1 MSKINN
7 GLKKI
12 LIMYGVILL
21 ILVITFISVYIIY
34 NNKLKESAKQSMLAA
49 EKIADLVPNNSLFE
63 ETSTQLSK
71 TIEEAIEE
79 GKNEL
84 VESGL
89 VENETEETTNT
100 ENIETEQINEL
111 VENIAPVAIEEP
123 VKELEFMYP
132 VEGEIVKEY
141 AMENLVFSETL
152 QEWIVHK
159 GIDIKAP
166 RTTVVKAAE
175 EGQVQSIKT
184 DPRYGLSVI
193 IEHRDGYK
201 TIYANL
207 LTAEF
212 VQEGENVTKGQS
224 LGTIGNSA
232 AFEIADEPH
241 LHFEMLK
248 DEENVDPI
256 LYLK

>member
-1 MSKINN
+1 MRRKNS
-7 GLKKI
+7 GLKKVL
-12 LIMYGVILL
+12 LIYGGILL
-21 ILVITFISVYIIY
+21 VLSITCITVYIAY
-34 NNKLKESAKQSMLAA
+34 NNKVKESAKQSLLAA
-49 EKIADLVPNNSLFE
+49 EKITELVPNSNMLE
-63 ETSTQLSK
+63 EASTDISK
-71 TIEEAIEE
+71 TINEAMEEV
-79 GKNEL
+79 KNQL
-84 VESGL
+84 I
-89 VENETEETTNT
+89 ENEEHTNAVQETSKTEEKS
-100 ENIETEQINEL
+100 
-111 VENIAPVAIEEP
+111 VEPVVVEEP

-132 VEGEIVKEY
+132 LEGEIQKKF
-141 AMENLVFSETL
+141 AIDNLVFSETL

-175 EGQVQSIKT
+175 EGTVQAIKN
-184 DPRYGLSVI
+184 DPRYGLTVI

-207 LTAEF
+207 LTTEF
-212 VQEGENVTKGQS
+212 VKEGETVTKGQS
-224 LGTIGNSA
+224 LGTVGNSA

-248 DEENVDPI
+248 DEENVDPT

>member
-1 MSKINN
+1 MRRKNS
-7 GLKKI
+7 GLKKVLLIYGGI
-12 LIMYGVILL
+12 LIVLA
-21 ILVITFISVYIIY
+21 ITCIIVYIAY
-34 NNKLKESAKQSMLAA
+34 NNKVKESAKQSLLAA
-49 EKIADLVPNNSLFE
+49 EKITELVPNSNILE
-63 ETSTQLSK
+63 EASTDISK
-71 TIEEAIEE
+71 TINEAMEEARKQPEE
-79 GKNEL
+79 DKKAEISTNEEKTS
-84 VESGL
+84 VEEKI
-89 VENETEETTNT
+89 VE
-100 ENIETEQINEL
+100 
-111 VENIAPVAIEEP
+111 PVVMEEP

-132 VEGEIVKEY
+132 LEGEIQKEF
-141 AMENLVFSETL
+141 AIEKLVFSETL

-166 RTTVVKAAE
+166 RTTVVKSSE
-175 EGQVQSIKT
+175 EGTIQAIKN
-184 DPRYGLSVI
+184 DPRYGLTVI

-207 LTAEF
+207 LTTEF
-212 VQEGENVTKGQS
+212 VKEGEAVTKGQS
-224 LGTIGNSA
+224 LGTVGNSA